1 MLIIKEEI
9 KKVKEKL
16 KNMKTNLKLREFLKE
31 DAAAIESIIC
41 EAWHYTELCSAQTAR
56 KLAKVFLSSCLAN
69 QTYTQV
75 AVLDNV
81 PAGIIMAK
89 NIKAHR
95 CPLKYRLRQALAI
108 LSLYLTREG
117 RKTAKIFSCVNET
130 DKQLLND
137 CNKEYKGELSFFAVS
152 APVRG
157 TGAGKKLFHS
167 ALHYMKSQDMNN
179 FYLFTDTSCNY
190 GFYEHQGMVRRG
202 AKNKSFMIDG
212 KRKIMTFFIYDCHIR
227 DLSE

>member
-1 MLIIKEEI
+1 
-9 KKVKEKL
+9 
-16 KNMKTNLKLREFLKE
+16 MKTNMKLREFLKE
-31 DAAAIESIIC
+31 DTAAIESIIC

-75 AVLDNV
+75 AVSDNV

-89 NIKAHR
+89 NIKVHR
-95 CPLKYRLRQALAI
+95 CPLKYRIRQALAI
-108 LSLYLTREG
+108 LSLYLSGEG
-117 RKTAKIFSCVNET
+117 RKTAKIFSSVSET
-130 DKQLLND
+130 DKQLL
-137 CNKEYKGELSFFAVS
+137 KECKEEYQGELSFFAVS

-157 TGAGKKLFHS
+157 TGAGKKLFQS

-179 FYLFTDTSCNY
+179 FFLFTDTSCNF

-202 AKNKSFMIDG
+202 AKNKSFTIDG
-212 KRKIMTFFIYDCHIR
+212 KEEKMTFFIYDCHIR